1 MNNDVVPELL
11 EKIKSEFFK
20 KAEKNAELERLLLL
34 IKNKKASYIDAH
46 DFATKIGEILSEVL
60 QDNIDMSI
68 LPEGRMYFN
77 IADRILNDVLGTNHR
92 MITSYANQVQEALNK
107 KANIGL
113 KSIEAPINQS
123 RIDGFVNRLSYEES
137 FDNVSWILKDPIV
150 NFSQSVV
157 DNHIRV
163 NADFHYKSGLKP
175 KIIRTT
181 DGHSC
186 AWCSKLAGV
195 YTYPNVDRDVY
206 RRHDNCTCT
215 VDYQP
220 GNGKKQNVWSKKWD
234 NSYESSI
241 INRKRLDNI
250 ILPKSVSAKARDIY
264 VKIPYPVRETE
275 IVKKGS
281 TITNVNVIAGKDV
294 RRQIDDIRRLVEQY
308 KTKNEKLWQK
318 VTGIA
323 TLESGRIAEL
333 HWYQHPSVG
342 KVEFKVKRW
351 IK

>member
-34 IKNKKASYIDAH
+34 VKNKKANYIDAH

-60 QDNIDMSI
+60 QDNIDMSV

-77 IADRILNDVLGTNHR
+77 IADRILNDVLGTNHK
-92 MITSYANQVQEALNK
+92 MVTSYANQVQEALNK
-107 KANIGL
+107 RANIGL

-123 RIDGFVNRLSYEES
+123 RIDGFVNRISYEES
-137 FDNVSWILKDPIV
+137 FDDVSWILKDPIV

-181 DGHSC
+181 DGHCC

-220 GNGKKQNVWSKKWD
+220 GNGKRQDVWTKKWSVDSKK
-234 NSYESSI
+234 
-241 INRKRLDNI
+241 
-250 ILPKSVSAKARDIY
+250 
-264 VKIPYPVRETE
+264 
-275 IVKKGS
+275 
-281 TITNVNVIAGKDV
+281 
-294 RRQIDDIRRLVEQY
+294 
-308 KTKNEKLWQK
+308 
-318 VTGIA
+318 
-323 TLESGRIAEL
+323 
-333 HWYQHPSVG
+333 
-342 KVEFKVKRW
+342 
-351 IK
+351 